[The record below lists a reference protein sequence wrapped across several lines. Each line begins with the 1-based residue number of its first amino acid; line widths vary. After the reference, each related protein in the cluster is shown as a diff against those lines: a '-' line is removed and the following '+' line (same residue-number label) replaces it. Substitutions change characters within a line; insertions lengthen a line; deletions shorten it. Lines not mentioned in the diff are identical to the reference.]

1 MNMSQSASQFVI
13 LKPAFYAAGIFAH
26 GELRTAILGFS
37 TPFLHT
43 EGVLRFK

>member
-26 GELRTAILGFS
+26 GELRTAIL
-37 TPFLHT
+37 
-43 EGVLRFK
+43 